1 MNTSLAT
8 LERLVSLSEAMVM
21 TATAE
26 DWATLV
32 SQQSERDSLTAALP
46 EKWLASLSVNERAQA
61 QTLLQ
66 DCLRLDAAIG
76 PCVESRLGELRVLLR
91 LG

>member
-1 MNTSLAT
+1 VNAALVT
-8 LERLVSLSEAMVM
+8 LESLRSLSETMAMS
-21 TATAE
+21 AAAE

-32 SQQSERDSLTAALP
+32 SQQGERDRLTDALP
-46 EKWLASLSVNERAQA
+46 EKWSMSLSADERTQA

-66 DCLRLDAAIG
+66 DCLRLDAIIG